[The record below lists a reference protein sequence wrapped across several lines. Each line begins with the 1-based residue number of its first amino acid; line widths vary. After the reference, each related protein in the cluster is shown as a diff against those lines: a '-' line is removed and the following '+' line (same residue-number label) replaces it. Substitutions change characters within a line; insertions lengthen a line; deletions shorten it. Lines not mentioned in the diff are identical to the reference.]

1 MKLTKQT
8 LIKIIKEELEAET
21 AESTN
26 PIELEK
32 QLEPMV
38 AAYLGGANNDASYQV
53 IENFITALMELKSN
67 GEQGLEEATDAP
79 KKFSPEWWAEFD
91 KKFNP
96 KSKQDQEAQYD
107 LQKPKD
113 DIATALAD
121 KQRGKR
127 STRYDGP
134 APLTMTSDDDYKAWK
149 KKNSGSW

>member
-1 MKLTKQT
+1 MKLTKET
-8 LIKIIKEELEAET
+8 LKRIIKEVLDAFVNEVEEEA
-21 AESTN
+21 
-26 PIELEK
+26 
-32 QLEPMV
+32 
-38 AAYLGGANNDASYQV
+38 
-53 IENFITALMELKSN
+53 
-67 GEQGLEEATDAP
+67 LEEEQDLEETRQKDLPGYAADVRTTANIKKMLAKQAGLTDDER
-79 KKFSPEWWAEFD
+79 K
-91 KKFNP
+91 
-96 KSKQDQEAQYD
+96 AQYD

>member
-1 MKLTKQT
+1 MKLTKET
-8 LIKIIKEELEAET
+8 LKRIIKEELEAFVNEVEEE
-21 AESTN
+21 A
-26 PIELEK
+26 
-32 QLEPMV
+32 
-38 AAYLGGANNDASYQV
+38 
-53 IENFITALMELKSN
+53 
-67 GEQGLEEATDAP
+67 LEEEQDLEETRQKDLPGYAADVRTTANIKKMLAKQAGLTDDER
-79 KKFSPEWWAEFD
+79 K
-91 KKFNP
+91 
-96 KSKQDQEAQYD
+96 AQYD